1 MTSEYLGQPLR
12 SLSDIRAETEAAVR
26 DLEQRQEG
34 LCLLKT
40 EADLELRFEAADE
53 LGERID
59 ALSDKLGPLLDRLDT
74 LEEEIA
80 FRSQPRFTGG
90 AP

>member
-1 MTSEYLGQPLR
+1 MTSQFLDQPLR
-12 SLSDIRAETEAAVR
+12 SLRDIHAETEAAVR

-59 ALSDKLGPLLDRLDT
+59 AIGDRLGALLDRLDT

-80 FRSQPRFTGG
+80 FRNQPGFTGG